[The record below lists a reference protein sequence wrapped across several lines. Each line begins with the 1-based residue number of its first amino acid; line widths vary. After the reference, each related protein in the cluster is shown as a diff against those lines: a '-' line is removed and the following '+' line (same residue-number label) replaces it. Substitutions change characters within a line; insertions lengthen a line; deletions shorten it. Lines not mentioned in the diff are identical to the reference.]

1 VRYPH
6 FDFYPGDWVHDAN
19 NRYQSL
25 AAKGAHI
32 ELLCLMWNEAT
43 ETQFGLIDDDR
54 GLARA
59 LGIPVEEWKT
69 LRADLIDGP
78 YAVLQVE
85 DGRIISRR
93 LREEWR
99 KALDR
104 SDKAQQSRRARS
116 SLARTPTSDGLLN
129 ERSTTVVRPLNERT
143 TNVVPASNDRG
154 YERTTSHQSPITDH
168 QSPDTDHQTPI
179 PDHPTPDPDTPPQDA
194 SHPGPAPRDAAGT
207 ARRHM
212 PPAVRALVTEWRA
225 ALVADGLAP
234 PRDWHLRAAGY
245 VTRWLQHGATLSD
258 LRAWWAWVHED
269 PWWRTRYPETQ
280 WWDRAWTQWRLERAS
295 PPGRD
300 RPRRGGLQ
308 GAAAVD
314 ALLGREPADA
324 EIVLTDHD
332 VEVHGDDDD

>member
-6 FDFYPGDWVHDAN
+6 FDFYPGDWVHDAH

-99 KALDR
+99 KAV
-104 SDKAQQSRRARS
+104 RRCRP
-116 SLARTPTSDGLLN
+116 RWRRLL
-129 ERSTTVVRPLNERT
+129 
-143 TNVVPASNDRG
+143 
-154 YERTTSHQSPITDH
+154 
-168 QSPDTDHQTPI
+168 
-179 PDHPTPDPDTPPQDA
+179 PDPDSP
-194 SHPGPAPRDAAGT
+194 SLL
-207 ARRHM
+207 RREYRRLRKH
-212 PPAVRALVTEWRA
+212 
-225 ALVADGLAP
+225 LVA
-234 PRDWHLRAAGY
+234 R
-245 VTRWLQHGATLSD
+245 VF
-258 LRAWWAWVHED
+258 
-269 PWWRTRYPETQ
+269 
-280 WWDRAWTQWRLERAS
+280 
-295 PPGRD
+295 GRD
-300 RPRRGGLQ
+300 GYRCRACGRTDRLSIDHIVPIARGGSNDIRNLQ
-308 GAAAVD
+308 TLCLPCNLRKGA
-314 ALLGREPADA
+314 
-324 EIVLTDHD
+324 H
-332 VEVHGDDDD
+332 